1 MSRDD
6 NAVLAESADL
16 LYRLTVVAQ
25 GRGLTVARV
34 VAELESRHR
43 SKLAVAVSRASLG
56 PCDPYALAGLPG
68 ASPGVSVAGNLVEG
82 F

>member
-1 MSRDD
+1 
-6 NAVLAESADL
+6 L
-16 LYRLTVVAQ
+16 LLKA
-25 GRGLTVARV
+25 RGLTVARV

-43 SKLAVAVSRASLG
+43 SKLAATVSRASLG

>member
-1 MSRDD
+1 VSRDD

-56 PCDPYALAGLPG
+56 P
-68 ASPGVSVAGNLVEG
+68 
-82 F
+82 